1 MKHPAKYTDKFLPV
15 FAELLKGREN
25 VLDPMAGT
33 GKIAEIRKF
42 GYSGRITCNDIEPE
56 WQVGEKYQIDEWH
69 FTDAANMDWAEDGQ
83 FDAICTSPTYGNRMA
98 DSFIARD
105 GSKRVTYRHF
115 LGHDLKAENTGHMHF
130 GERSR
135 DKHLAIWRECKRVL
149 AHDGLLIVN
158 VSNHI
163 RKGAVIDV
171 VNFHKGAIRNMG
183 LTLKDEILIETPRMG
198 FGANAN
204 LRVQNESILVFV
216 KDGK

>member
-15 FAELLKGREN
+15 FAELLKGRKN

-56 WQVGEKYQIDEWH
+56 WQVGENYQIDEWH
-69 FTDAANMDWAEDGQ
+69 FTDAANMDWAADGQ

-115 LGHDLKAENTGHMHF
+115 LGHDLKAENTGHM
-130 GERSR
+130 
-135 DKHLAIWRECKRVL
+135 
-149 AHDGLLIVN
+149 
-158 VSNHI
+158 
-163 RKGAVIDV
+163 
-171 VNFHKGAIRNMG
+171 
-183 LTLKDEILIETPRMG
+183 
-198 FGANAN
+198 
-204 LRVQNESILVFV
+204 QSI
-216 KDGK
+216 